1 VSGTL
6 TTGRA
11 PVVGRRW
18 SAPKL
23 RAWFVGSSAAAGAL
37 VLAYAAAAFLTG
49 VTPTRGAGLVFGI
62 LAAVLLG
69 MCMAL
74 SLRKRFKH
82 LRLGRTLQWLQFHIY
97 GGGLF
102 LLLVFLHIGFTW
114 PSGFLTWAL
123 FLLTLLVSL
132 SGVAGAW
139 LQKWIPHTLA
149 QGLHVEA
156 IYERI
161 PELVGKLRAEAEGI
175 VKGSSQTLLDFYRAE
190 LATSLGSP
198 QPSMS
203 FLMDVTGGRQQRM
216 ALFIHVASRLSAAE
230 KEKLTDLRQI
240 LVEKTALDAQLS
252 LQRLMRAWLYLH
264 VPASTVLLA
273 FVLVHI
279 GAVIYY

>member
-1 VSGTL
+1 MSGTL

-82 LRLGRTLQWLQFHIY
+82 RRLGRTLQWLQFHIY